1 MTHTFDTASAAD
13 TSHSIHRASLRM
25 SRAAWHLQLPSGA
38 KLVLLSV
45 LSHYNDAR
53 GIAYPS
59 IARLAVVCGLH
70 RRTVQAHIALLV
82 QLGVLWITRVPGLRT
97 SGYRVDEV
105 AISALKGGDFSAQ
118 GAENTTQNGLNA
130 FERMR
135 EAAPTPDIAP
145 EVAPEAAP
153 DIAPAIAPTPEPPAP
168 PAAPEPASAPLP
180 APAPFRWAQ
189 HLHSDGDH
197 AALRAWQAVRRAK
210 GRPAQPSAA
219 QCQQLLQHANAVGQT
234 LGWVLQVMQLND
246 WASFDPAWLNNQRP
260 PPRLPEAASAPA
272 APAAAAQPAA
282 PRPTPTAT
290 PPSTAMRAHIHTLL
304 TRWRAEDCQK

>member
-13 TSHSIHRASLRM
+13 TPHSIHRASLRM
-25 SRAAWHLQLPSGA
+25 SRAVWHLRLPSGA

-59 IARLAVVCGLH
+59 IARLADVCGLH
-70 RRTVQAHIALLV
+70 RRTVQAHIALLARM
-82 QLGVLWITRVPGLRT
+82 GVLWITRVPGLRT

-105 AISALKGGDFSAQ
+105 AISALQGGDFSAQ

-130 FERMR
+130 FELKR
-135 EAAPTPDIAP
+135 EAAP
-145 EVAPEAAP
+145 
-153 DIAPAIAPTPEPPAP
+153 APTPPPEVQPEPAP
-168 PAAPEPASAPLP
+168 PP

-189 HLHSDGDH
+189 HLHSDDDH

-304 TRWRAEDCQK
+304 TRWRAEDHQK

>member
-1 MTHTFDTASAAD
+1 MANTFDPIAAAAGAA
-13 TSHSIHRASLRM
+13 TPHSIHRASLRM
-25 SRAAWHLQLPSGA
+25 SRAAWHLPLPSGA
-38 KLVLLSV
+38 KLVLLSI

-59 IARLAVVCGLH
+59 IARLADVCGLH
-70 RRTVQAHIALLV
+70 RRTVQAHLALLAR
-82 QLGVLWITRVPGLRT
+82 LGLLWITRVPGLRT

-105 AISALKGGDFSAQ
+105 AISALQGGDFSAQ

-130 FERMR
+130 FERIR
-135 EAAPTPDIAP
+135 ETAPAPTPPP
-145 EVAPEAAP
+145 EVQ
-153 DIAPAIAPTPEPPAP
+153 
-168 PAAPEPASAPLP
+168 PEPAP

-197 AALRAWQAVRRAK
+197 AALHAWQAVRRAK

-219 QCQQLLQHANAVGQT
+219 QCQQLAQHANAVGQS
-234 LGWVLQVMQLND
+234 LGWVLQVMVLND

-304 TRWRAEDCQK
+304 TRWRAEDHQK

>member
-1 MTHTFDTASAAD
+1 MANTFDPIAAAAGAD
-13 TSHSIHRASLRM
+13 TPHSIHRASLRM
-25 SRAAWHLQLPSGA
+25 SRAVWHLPLPSGA
-38 KLVLLSV
+38 KLVLLSI

-59 IARLAVVCGLH
+59 IARLADVCGLH
-70 RRTVQAHIALLV
+70 RRTVQAHLALLAR
-82 QLGVLWITRVPGLRT
+82 LGLLWITRVPGLRT

-105 AISALKGGDFSAQ
+105 AISALQGGDFSAQ

-130 FERMR
+130 FERIR
-135 EAAPTPDIAP
+135 ETAPAPTPPP
-145 EVAPEAAP
+145 EVQ
-153 DIAPAIAPTPEPPAP
+153 
-168 PAAPEPASAPLP
+168 PEPAP

-234 LGWVLQVMQLND
+234 LGWVLQVMVLND

-304 TRWRAEDCQK
+304 TRWRAEDHQK